1 MKKIIPASGFS
12 ARDPHVIRY
21 NGLYYRCFTC
31 NAQDVHMSCAD
42 TLEGLQT
49 APMVKVWEPEPGT
62 AWSQNVWAPE
72 LHILDGKCYI
82 YVAADDGDK
91 SNHRMY
97 VLENGSSDPMQP
109 YSLHGKIMEQA
120 DQYAIDGTVLHHNGS
135 MYFLWS
141 GRERDDIFIQNIY
154 IAKMRDPYTLDS
166 RRVCISTPE
175 LPWEKL
181 GGAGVKGR
189 SYVNEGPYGFQTAG
203 RTFVAYSA
211 AGSWCEDYCIAMLE
225 LVGEDP
231 LDAAAWKKYPQPVF
245 SKNETVKGAGH
256 CSIIAGERSSD
267 VFFHAWDADEQEIVW
282 TRAAAWHGT
291 LTFQNGTFTVD

>member
-1 MKKIIPASGFS
+1 MKKIVPASGFS
-12 ARDPHVIRY
+12 ARDPHVIFH

-31 NAQDVHMSCAD
+31 NALDVHMSCAD
-42 TLEGLQT
+42 TVEGLQN
-49 APMVKVWEPEPGT
+49 APMVKVWEPESGH

-97 VLENGSSDPMQP
+97 VLENNSSNPMEP
-109 YSLHGKIMEQA
+109 YSLHGKILEKA
-120 DQYAIDGTVLHHNGS
+120 DQYAIDGTVLHHKGN

-154 IAKMRDPYTLDS
+154 IAKMRDPYTLES
-166 RRVCISTPE
+166 QRVCISAPE

-189 SYVNEGPYGFQTAG
+189 SYVNEGPYGFQMDG

-245 SKNETVKGAGH
+245 SKNEVVKGAGH
-256 CSIIAGERSSD
+256 CSIIAGEGTSD
-267 VFFHAWDADEQEIVW
+267 VFFHAWEAEEQDVVW
-282 TRAAAWHGT
+282 TTVAAWHGR